1 MLNLTTKPRI
11 TTEPRR
17 DDYSAAFVIRW
28 RRPWPKMTAEERV
41 TVLEAAAT
49 YFDTIASQMREEAA
63 EL

>member
-41 TVLEAAAT
+41 AILEAGAA
-49 YFDTIASQMREEAA
+49 YLDTIASQMREEAA
-63 EL
+63 DI